1 MQTIIFAGMKF
12 TVRYGILSGL
22 LAGMVACSSPHK
34 KVPDVS
40 GISVPF
46 EVQRFDRDL
55 FTMDTTQM
63 VASLD
68 SLQAKYGTFV
78 NDYLFNIL
86 GLAPQ
91 PDSVPVHVK
100 MFLHDYRP
108 IYDSVQKR
116 FPDTK
121 NIEKEVV
128 QGMKLMHYYFPA
140 YKLPEK
146 MICFVGPMEGYG
158 NVLTAS
164 GMAVGLQLS
173 LGKDFSLYYSDY
185 LREVYPAYQSRRFDA
200 AYIPVNCIRNLVEDY
215 FPAGNGNRPLIEQ
228 MVELGKRLYVL
239 DLLLPAT
246 ADSLKTGYTQAQL
259 DGCFA
264 NEALIWNYFVRND
277 LLYITDPLQTRDYVN
292 DGPKTTTLGED
303 SPGFIGQFVGWQIVK
318 KWMEKNAAI
327 TPRQLMETSAKQIFD
342 EAKYKPR

>member
-1 MQTIIFAGMKF
+1 MKF
-12 TVRYGILSGL
+12 TVRYRILSGL
-22 LAGMVACSSPHK
+22 LAGIVACSSPQK

-68 SLQAKYGTFV
+68 SLQEKYGSFL

-86 GLAPQ
+86 GLTPE
-91 PDSVPVHVK
+91 PDSVPAKVK
-100 MFLHDYRP
+100 LFMHDYRP
-108 IYDSVQKR
+108 IYDSVQQH

-121 NIEKEVV
+121 AVEKEVLR
-128 QGMKLMHYYFPA
+128 GMKLMRHYFPA

-146 MICFVGPMEGYG
+146 MICFVGPMDGVS
-158 NVLTAS
+158 NVITAS
-164 GMAVGLQLS
+164 GLTVGLQQG
-173 LGKDFSLYYSDY
+173 LGKDFSLYHSEY
-185 LREVYPAYQSRRFDA
+185 VQQIYPEYISRRFEP
-200 AYIPVNCIRNLVEDY
+200 AYIPVNCMRNLIEDC
-215 FPAGNGNRPLIEQ
+215 FWTRNAGNPPLIEQ

-239 DLLLPAT
+239 DLLLPES
-246 ADSLKTGYTQAQL
+246 ADSVKTGYTQAQL
-259 DGCFA
+259 DGCYE

-277 LLYITDPLQTRDYVN
+277 LLYITDPLQTRDYVE
-292 DGPKTTTLGED
+292 DGPKTAALGED
-303 SPGFIGQFVGWQIVK
+303 SPGKIGQFVGWQIVK
-318 KWMEKNAAI
+318 KWMENHANV
-327 TPRQLMETSAKQIFD
+327 TPKQLMETPARQIFE